1 MEETRK
7 HAVEVEKEENAPQEK
22 GCKEAQL
29 AIAFMPDI
37 LKKVKFSFP
46 HAIMVAPTPN
56 FLGAWCNQVAQRAP
70 VTRMI

>member
-22 GCKEAQL
+22 GSEKAQIML
-29 AIAFMPDI
+29 AFMPEI
-37 LKKVKFSFP
+37 LTKVKFSHP
-46 HAIMVAPTPN
+46 LAVMVALKPN
-56 FLGAWCNQVAQRAP
+56 SLGAWCNQVAQRAP